1 MELKSWTKLKMLDLS
16 CTDNIRKIPQ
26 HLICSFSK
34 LQIFRMWFRMYLIDY
49 PNEDNVLKRGNEKLI
64 AWKKKGLLSVAMMSL
79 CHANDFEML
88 SNAMKFKSWRVKL
101 LSLEGCSLLTTEGL
115 EAVILSWQ
123 DLENLI
129 VVSCKNIN
137 ESDISPALATLFSI
151 LKELFLQL
159 HLDPASSNTLPTSG
173 NGSITQSMKVTNSQ
187 HGKKSLVM
195 RIRIAYKINNKDVVE
210 EGQVSNFPRDL

>member
-1 MELKSWTKLKMLDLS
+1 MFCLERFLSFNLFRCCTEALELSD
-16 CTDNIRKIPQ
+16 
-26 HLICSFSK
+26 
-34 LQIFRMWFRMYLIDY
+34 FRESNVF
-49 PNEDNVLKRGNEKLI
+49 NVLCLENLERL
-64 AWKKKGLLSVAMMSL
+64 KKKGLLYVAMMSL
-79 CHANDFEML
+79 CLAIDFEML
-88 SNAMKFKSWRVKL
+88 SNAIKFKSCFFCDRRVKL

-115 EAVILSWQ
+115 ETVILSWQ

-137 ESDISPALATLFSI
+137 ESGISPTLATLFSI

-159 HLDPASSNTLPTSG
+159 HLDPASSSTLPASG

-195 RIRIAYKINNKDVVE
+195 RIRIAYKINNKDVVK
-210 EGQVSNFPRDL
+210 EGQFSNFPSDL